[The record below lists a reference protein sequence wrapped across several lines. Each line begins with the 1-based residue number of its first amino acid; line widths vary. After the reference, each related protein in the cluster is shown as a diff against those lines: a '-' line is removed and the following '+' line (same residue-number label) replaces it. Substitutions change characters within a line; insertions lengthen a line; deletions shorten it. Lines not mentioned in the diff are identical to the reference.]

1 MADLLQKGLQF
12 LESQRQQHMTQEVTY
27 KRESDTVPVLAT
39 FGKTTYEVEEA
50 EGITVGG
57 EVIDFLDIGVG
68 DRYRWPTFNLA
79 DAAVTIGVLL
89 LVLWLGR
96 SRTEKLKEGPG

>member
-1 MADLLQKGLQF
+1 MIASLVAIGVVIYLFWRLPGG
-12 LESQRQQHMTQEVTY
+12 SR
-27 KRESDTVPVLAT
+27 RESLAL
-39 FGKTTYEVEEA
+39 GLVA
-50 EGITVGG
+50 GGALGNLVDRLRLG